1 MKTATLR
8 AGKIKSGRPGRA
20 LGCRR

>member
-20 LGCRR
+20 LECSR